1 MLTVGIVLGL
11 FFARKFLM
19 SFKVMPAGVMTALR
33 YAVLGRMLI
42 LVCLLS
48 ISIRRTLVCSENMR
62 KGRAIGFHR
71 KYVPLVIWDRDPNCH
86 CHIYS
91 YIILVI

>member
-33 YAVLGRMLI
+33 YAVFWKMLI

-48 ISIRRTLVCSENMR
+48 ISIRRTLVCSKNTGE
-62 KGRAIGFHR
+62 GSAIGFHR
-71 KYVPLVIWDRDPNCH
+71 
-86 CHIYS
+86 
-91 YIILVI
+91 